1 MPCSPAE
8 AGSAF
13 PLGSLQVEELEL
25 ELLLGEGE
33 LKPELQVHIIPDT
46 LDLKMISINYPFTIV
61 D

>member
-33 LKPELQVHIIPDT
+33 LQVHITPDT
-46 LDLKMISINYPFTIV
+46 LDLKNISINYPFTIV